1 MPNMDDQVMRDY
13 YERARAERVAARQK
27 LIETCNKHGVA
38 KVEVE
43 FDGYG
48 DEGSTHMGTSHD
60 PEVEAAAEDFAYF
73 VLEEHFP
80 GWEINDGSAGFDPHR
95 RRHRQTRYRV
105 RLPLHGRRVEQQGG
119 EPVMAHPYHH
129 ATSSAKRWGG
139 TPEDYL
145 GIHEWF
151 DETKA
156 HHADFR
162 HRALRHHAEGIFL
175 CERIFGVTLTN
186 SDGRAIPVRWVGEQ
200 HVREDLGVIP
210 AATDW
215 LREIAPRAWMARTGS
230 KEAAT
235 KGRGDAA

>member
-1 MPNMDDQVMRDY
+1 
-13 YERARAERVAARQK
+13 
-27 LIETCNKHGVA
+27 
-38 KVEVE
+38 
-43 FDGYG
+43 
-48 DEGSTHMGTSHD
+48 
-60 PEVEAAAEDFAYF
+60 
-73 VLEEHFP
+73 
-80 GWEINDGSAGFDPHR
+80 
-95 RRHRQTRYRV
+95 
-105 RLPLHGRRVEQQGG
+105 
-119 EPVMAHPYHH
+119 MAHPYHH

-145 GIHEWF
+145 AIHEWF

-175 CERIFGVTLTN
+175 CERSFGVTLTN

-200 HVREDLGVIP
+200 HIREDLGVIP

-215 LREIAPRAWMARTGS
+215 LREIAPKPWMTRTAS

-235 KGRGDAA
+235 NGRGDPA